1 MIRLGQKIDAFEV
14 PVCNIFQATIW
25 NNQLCYK
32 MDLNNL
38 KDELDIKYQLK
49 DGIAFILDFNEERQF
64 ENVVTQEGN
73 EIKVRN
79 YIFEEEDN
87 SVQVHLDSI
96 GKQIFKIL

>member
-1 MIRLGQKIDAFEV
+1 
-14 PVCNIFQATIW
+14 
-25 NNQLCYK
+25 

-64 ENVVTQEGN
+64 ENDVTQEGN

-96 GKQIFKIL
+96 GKQIFKIVKP